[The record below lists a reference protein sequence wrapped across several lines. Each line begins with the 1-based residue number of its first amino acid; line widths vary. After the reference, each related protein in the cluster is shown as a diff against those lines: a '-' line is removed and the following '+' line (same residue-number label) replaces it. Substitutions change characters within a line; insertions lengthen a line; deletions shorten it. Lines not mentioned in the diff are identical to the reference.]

1 MLVSVAEVVRGFL
14 GGGGFVEDDCV
25 AVGFFCVAVGFL
37 TGVVLGAGFF
47 TGFFGSLS

>member
-25 AVGFFCVAVGFL
+25 AVGFL